1 VDPQRSLPPNSFPPV
16 KPAGHT
22 GPSLTE
28 GQDTVLVPSSGPGWK
43 QWLAV
48 AGPALLVSVGYMDP
62 GNWATDIA
70 GGSRY
75 GYRLLWVLL
84 MSNLMAILLQSLAA
98 RLGIV
103 RKRDLAQ
110 ASRETYPRAVNLAL
124 YLFAELAI
132 ASCDLAEVIGSA
144 IALNLLFGL
153 PLLAGVVITTFDVL
167 ILLAL
172 TQFGIRKLEAVV
184 LSLVT
189 TIGLAFVVETFLAKP
204 AMVPLLHGFIPGL
217 PDSAALYIAIG
228 IIGATV
234 MPHNLYLHSALVQT
248 RNFGPDNGTRRA
260 LFWNNLDSAVALNV
274 AFFINVAILV
284 MAAAVFYKAGHY
296 EVAEIQDAYHLL
308 EPLLGVAIAPVVF
321 AIGLLAAGQSSTITG
336 TLAGQIVM
344 EGYLDIRIRPWL
356 RRMITRLLAV
366 SPAVATILFFGE
378 KETGKLLVL
387 SQVVLSLQL
396 PFAMIPL
403 IHFVA
408 DKRRMGAFAIGP
420 WLKGCAWVVAIVIV
434 GLNVELVRETVADWI
449 ASAGAHGIWIKLM
462 LFPVLSA
469 IALLLAWISLEPW
482 LSRLALRRA
491 VTAAEIHPA
500 VLQPVITQ
508 PEAHPLR
515 KVALAL
521 DFSGNDV
528 RLIEAA
534 LAFLAPAKPSLVL
547 LHVVESAS
555 ARAFGRKVADLESDN
570 DRVELNAFAES
581 LRRLGHQVETALGAG
596 DPAPELA
603 KLANDLEVDLVIL
616 GGHGHRGLM
625 DMIYGTTV
633 EGLRHRTRANVLVI
647 PSGPAQRQAPG
658 GMGGG

>member
-1 VDPQRSLPPNSFPPV
+1 VDPYPPFPPV
-16 KPAGHT
+16 SPPPVNPAGPT
-22 GPSLTE
+22 GPSLTG
-28 GQDTVLVPSSGPGWK
+28 GQDTVLVPSAGPGWK

-103 RKRDLAQ
+103 RRRDLAQ
-110 ASRETYPRAVNLAL
+110 ASRETFPRAVNLAL
-124 YLFAELAI
+124 YLLAEIAI

-153 PLLAGVVITTFDVL
+153 PLLVGIIITTFDVL

-189 TIGLAFVVETFLAKP
+189 TIGLAFVVEMLLAKP
-204 AMVPLLHGFIPGL
+204 AMVPFMHGFIPGL
-217 PDSAALYIAIG
+217 PDSAALYFAIG

-248 RNFGPDNGTRRA
+248 RNFGPGNGTRRA
-260 LFWNNLDSAVALNV
+260 LFWNNLDSAVALNI
-274 AFFINVAILV
+274 AFFVNVAILV
-284 MAAAVFYKAGHY
+284 MGAAVFHKAGHF

-308 EPLLGVAIAPVVF
+308 EPLLGVAFAPIVF

-356 RRMITRLLAV
+356 RRMITRILAV
-366 SPAVATILFFGE
+366 LPAVVTIVLFGE

-408 DKRRMGAFAIGP
+408 DKRRMGAFVIGP
-420 WLKGCAWVVAIVIV
+420 WLKGCAWVVAVVIV
-434 GLNVELVRETVADWI
+434 GLNGELVRETVTDWI
-449 ASAGAHGIWIKLM
+449 ASAGPRGIWIKLM
-462 LFPVLSA
+462 LFPLLSA
-469 IALLLAWISLEPW
+469 IALLLGWISLEPW
-482 LSRLALRRA
+482 LTRLALRRA
-491 VTAAEIHPA
+491 VAAGEIHPA
-500 VLQPVITQ
+500 VRQPVIAAPIAQ
-508 PEAHPLR
+508 PLR

-528 RLIEAA
+528 RLIETA
-534 LAFLAPAKPSLVL
+534 LAFLAPAKPPLAL

-555 ARAFGRKVADLESDN
+555 ARAFGRKAADLESDN
-570 DRVELNAFAES
+570 DQSELDAFAES
-581 LRRLGHQVETALGAG
+581 LRRLGYQVETALGAG

-603 KLANDLEVDLVIL
+603 RLANELEADLVIL

-633 EGLRHRTRANVLVI
+633 EGLRHRTRAKVLVI
-647 PSGPAQRQAPG
+647 PSARSQRSC
-658 GMGGG
+658 

>member
-1 VDPQRSLPPNSFPPV
+1 MTTHRSTPPAAAPSNAPEGLSLGQGPGTV
-16 KPAGHT
+16 MVPA
-22 GPSLTE
+22 
-28 GQDTVLVPSSGPGWK
+28 SGPGWK

-48 AGPALLVSVGYMDP
+48 SGPALLVSVGYMDP

-110 ASRETYPRAVNLAL
+110 ASRETYPPAVNLAL

-132 ASCDLAEVIGSA
+132 ASCDMAEVIGSA

-153 PLLAGVVITTFDVL
+153 PMLAGVAITTFDVL
-167 ILLAL
+167 ILLTL
-172 TQFGIRKLEAVV
+172 TRFGIRKLEAVV
-184 LSLVT
+184 LSLVA
-189 TIGLAFVVETFLAKP
+189 TIGIAFLVEMVLAKP
-204 AMVPLLHGFIPGL
+204 AFVPFIHGFIPGL
-217 PDSAALYIAIG
+217 PDSAALDIAIG

-248 RNFGPDNGTRRA
+248 RNFGPGDGTRRA
-260 LFWNNLDSAVALNV
+260 LRWNILDSTVALNV
-274 AFFINVAILV
+274 AFVINVAIMV
-284 MAAAVFYKAGHY
+284 MAAAVFFKAGHF

-308 EPLLGVAIAPVVF
+308 EPLLGMAIAPVVF
-321 AIGLLAAGQSSTITG
+321 AVGLLAAGQSSTITG

-356 RRMITRLLAV
+356 RRVLTRSLAV
-366 SPAVATILFFGE
+366 VPAAAAILMFGDRS
-378 KETGKLLVL
+378 TGGLLVL

-408 DKRRMGAFAIGP
+408 DKRKMGEFTIGP
-420 WLKGCAWVVAIVIV
+420 WLKAASWLVAIVIV
-434 GLNVELVRETVADWI
+434 GLNVELVRETVSEWI
-449 ASAGAHGIWIKLM
+449 AAAGPHGIWIKLL
-462 LFPVLSA
+462 LFPVLAA
-469 IALLLAWISLEPW
+469 IVALLGWITLEPW
-482 LSRLALRRA
+482 LTRWALRARA
-491 VTAAEIHPA
+491 AAGIHGSA
-500 VLQPVITQ
+500 LKPVIA
-508 PEAHPLR
+508 PPAPKPLR
-515 KVALAL
+515 KVVLAL
-521 DFSGNDV
+521 DFSGNEV

-534 LAFLAPAKPSLVL
+534 LGFLAPGKPALAL

-555 ARAFGRKVADLESDN
+555 ARAFGRNAADLEMISDQARI
-570 DRVELNAFAES
+570 DAFADA
-581 LRRLGHQVETALGAG
+581 LRDLGYEVETALGAG
-596 DPAPELA
+596 DAAPELA
-603 KLANDLEVDLVIL
+603 RMSNELQADLVIL
-616 GGHGHRGLM
+616 GSHGHRGLS

-633 EGLRHRTRANVLVI
+633 EALRHRARASVLVI
-647 PSGPAQRQAPG
+647 PLGPVAKPVPA
-658 GMGGG
+658 

>member
-1 VDPQRSLPPNSFPPV
+1 VN
-16 KPAGHT
+16 PAGHT
-22 GPSLTE
+22 GPSLTG

-110 ASRETYPRAVNLAL
+110 ASRETFPRAVNLAL
-124 YLFAELAI
+124 YLFAEVAI

-153 PLLAGVVITTFDVL
+153 PLLAGVIITTFDVL

-189 TIGLAFVVETFLAKP
+189 TIGLAFVVEMFLAKP
-204 AMVPLLHGFIPGL
+204 AFVPLMHGFIPGL
-217 PDSAALYIAIG
+217 PDSAALYFAIG

-248 RNFGPDNGTRRA
+248 RNFGPKNGVRRA
-260 LFWNNLDSAVALNV
+260 LFWNNLDSAVALNI

-284 MAAAVFYKAGHY
+284 MGAAVFHKAGHLD
-296 EVAEIQDAYHLL
+296 VAEIQDAYHLL
-308 EPLLGVAIAPVVF
+308 EPLLGVAIAPIVF

-356 RRMITRLLAV
+356 RRMITRILAV
-366 SPAVATILFFGE
+366 LPAVATIVFFGE

-420 WLKGCAWVVAIVIV
+420 WLKAGSWLVAIVIV
-434 GLNVELVRETVADWI
+434 GLNVELVRETVVEWI
-449 ASAGAHGIWIKLM
+449 ASAGAHGFWIKML
-462 LFPVLSA
+462 LFPLLSA
-469 IALLLAWISLEPW
+469 IGLLLAWISLEPW
-482 LSRLALRRA
+482 LTRLAQRRA
-491 VTAAEIHPA
+491 VSAGEIHPA
-500 VLQPVITQ
+500 VLQPVIAAPVAQ
-508 PEAHPLR
+508 PLR

-528 RLIEAA
+528 CLIEAA
-534 LAFLAPAKPSLVL
+534 LTFLLPARPPLAL

-555 ARAFGRKVADLESDN
+555 ARAFGRKAADLESDN
-570 DRVELNAFAES
+570 DQSELDAFAES
-581 LRRLGHQVETALGAG
+581 LRRLGYQVETALGAG

-603 KLANDLEVDLVIL
+603 RLANELEADLVIL

-647 PSGPAQRQAPG
+647 PSAPAQR
-658 GMGGG
+658 

>member
-1 VDPQRSLPPNSFPPV
+1 MDPKPPLPSNPNPPV
-16 KPAGHT
+16 DPAGHT
-22 GPSLTE
+22 GASFTG

-48 AGPALLVSVGYMDP
+48 SGPALLVSVGYMDP

-84 MSNLMAILLQSLAA
+84 MSNLMAILLQSMAA

-103 RKRDLAQ
+103 RRRDLAQ

-124 YLFAELAI
+124 YLFAEVAI

-189 TIGLAFVVETFLAKP
+189 TIGLAFVVEMFLAKP
-204 AMVPLLHGFIPGL
+204 AMVPLIHGFIPGL

-248 RNFGPDNGTRRA
+248 RNFGPNNETRRA
-260 LFWNNLDSAVALNV
+260 LFWNNLDSAAALNI

-284 MAAAVFYKAGHY
+284 MGAAVFYKAGHF

-366 SPAVATILFFGE
+366 LPAAATIIFFGE
-378 KETGKLLVL
+378 RETGKLLVL

-408 DKRRMGAFAIGP
+408 DKRKMGAFVIGP
-420 WLKGCAWVVAIVIV
+420 WLKASAWVVAIVIV
-434 GLNVELVRETVADWI
+434 GLNVELVRETIADWL
-449 ASAGAHGIWIKLM
+449 ASAGAHGLWIKLL

-482 LSRLALRRA
+482 LTRLAQRRTL
-491 VTAAEIHPA
+491 TASEIHPA
-500 VLQPVITQ
+500 MRQPVIVPPAPQ
-508 PEAHPLR
+508 PLR

-534 LAFLAPAKPSLVL
+534 LGFLAPGKPPLAL

-555 ARAFGRKVADLESDN
+555 ARAFGRKAADLESDN
-570 DRVELNAFAES
+570 DRSELNAFAEA
-581 LRRLGHQVETALGAG
+581 LRRLGYQVETALGAG

-603 KLANDLEVDLVIL
+603 RLANELEVDLVIL
-616 GGHGHRGLM
+616 GGHGHRGLS

-647 PSGPAQRQAPG
+647 PSGPGYKRAPAL
-658 GMGGG
+658 

>member
-1 VDPQRSLPPNSFPPV
+1 MTPTPS
-16 KPAGHT
+16 
-22 GPSLTE
+22 PSLNPSQPAD
-28 GQDTVLVPSSGPGWK
+28 GSKGGLSLGAGPGTVVVPSSGPGWK
-43 QWLAV
+43 KWLAV

-75 GYRLLWVLL
+75 GYRLIWVLL

-103 RKRDLAQ
+103 RRRDLAQ
-110 ASRETYPRAVNLAL
+110 ASRETYPAAVNLAL

-153 PLLAGVVITTFDVL
+153 PLLAGVFITTFDVL
-167 ILLAL
+167 ILLLL
-172 TQFGIRKLEAVV
+172 TQFGIRKLEAVI
-184 LSLVT
+184 LSLVA
-189 TIGLAFVVETFLAKP
+189 TIGIAFMVEMFLAKP
-204 AMVPLLHGFIPGL
+204 AFIPLLHGFIPSL

-248 RNFGPDNGTRRA
+248 RNFGGAGETRRA
-260 LFWNNLDSAVALNV
+260 LFWNNLDSTVALNV
-274 AFFINVAILV
+274 AFVINVAILV
-284 MAAAVFYKAGHY
+284 MAAAVFYKAGHF

-308 EPLLGVAIAPVVF
+308 EPLLGVAIAPIIF

-356 RRMITRLLAV
+356 RRIMTRLLAV
-366 SPAVATILFFGE
+366 VPAVATILLFGE
-378 KETGKLLVL
+378 KQTGSLLVL

-408 DKRRMGAFAIGP
+408 DKRKMGEFAIRP
-420 WLKGCAWVVAIVIV
+420 WLKACSWVVAIVIV
-434 GLNVELVRETVADWI
+434 ALNVELVRETVADWI
-449 ASAGAHGIWIKLM
+449 TSAGPHGIWLKLL
-462 LFPVLSA
+462 LFPVLAA
-469 IALLLAWISLEPW
+469 IVVLLAWITLEPW
-482 LSRLALRRA
+482 LTRMARGRA
-491 VTAAEIHPA
+491 RAAAAIHGLEA
-500 VLQPVITQ
+500 FPVIVPPAPT
-508 PEAHPLR
+508 PLR

-521 DFSGNDV
+521 DFSGNEV

-534 LAFLAPAKPSLVL
+534 LGFLAPGKPALAL
-547 LHVVESAS
+547 LHVVESAP
-555 ARAFGRKVADLESDN
+555 ARAFGGNAADLETAN
-570 DRVELNAFAES
+570 DLSRIEAFAKA
-581 LRRLGHQVETALGAG
+581 LRGLGYEVETALGAG
-596 DPAPELA
+596 EPAPELA
-603 KLANDLEVDLVIL
+603 RLANALEAELVIL
-616 GGHGHRGLM
+616 GGHGHRGFS
-625 DMIYGTTV
+625 DMIHGSTI
-633 EGLRHRTRANVLVI
+633 EALRHRTQAKVLAI
-647 PSGPAQRQAPG
+647 PLGPSHVNPSS
-658 GMGGG
+658 

>member
-1 VDPQRSLPPNSFPPV
+1 MTPAPIPASNATPPDRPDAGGRSFGSG
-16 KPAGHT
+16 AG
-22 GPSLTE
+22 
-28 GQDTVLVPSSGPGWK
+28 TVQVPSSGPGWK

-110 ASRETYPRAVNLAL
+110 ASREAYPPIVNLAL
-124 YLFAELAI
+124 YLFAEVAI

-153 PLLAGVVITTFDVL
+153 PLLAGVAITTFDVL

-172 TQFGIRKLEAVV
+172 TRFGIRKLEAVV
-184 LSLVT
+184 LSLVS
-189 TIGLAFVVETFLAKP
+189 TIGIAFVVEMFLAKP

-217 PDSAALYIAIG
+217 PDAAALYIAIG

-248 RNFGPDNGTRRA
+248 RNFGPGDGTRRA
-260 LFWNNLDSAVALNV
+260 LRWNNLDSALALNF
-274 AFFINVAILV
+274 AFFVNVAILV
-284 MAAAVFYKAGHY
+284 MAAAVFYKAGRFD
-296 EVAEIQDAYHLL
+296 VAEIQDAYHLL
-308 EPLLGVAIAPVVF
+308 EPLLGVAIAPAVF
-321 AIGLLAAGQSSTITG
+321 AVGLLAAGQSSTITG

-366 SPAVATILFFGE
+366 APAAATIFFFGE
-378 KETGKLLVL
+378 KQTGSLLVL

-408 DKRRMGAFAIGP
+408 DKRGMGAFAIGP
-420 WLKGCAWVVAIVIV
+420 WLKAGAWLVAAVIV
-434 GLNVELVRETVADWI
+434 GLNVELVRETVAGWI
-449 ASAGAHGIWIKLM
+449 SAAGTHGIWIELM
-462 LFPVLSA
+462 VFPLLAA
-469 IALLLAWISLEPW
+469 ITALLVWITLEPW
-482 LSRLALRRA
+482 LTRLARRRA
-491 VTAAEIHPA
+491 RTSAEIHGAAPRP
-500 VLQPVITQ
+500 VILQPA
-508 PEAHPLR
+508 PRPLG

-521 DFSGNDV
+521 DFSGNEV

-534 LAFLAPAKPSLVL
+534 LGFLAPARPALVL
-547 LHVVESAS
+547 LHVVESAP
-555 ARAFGRKVADLESDN
+555 ARAFGGNAADLETDT
-570 DRVELNAFAES
+570 DRSRLEGFAEA
-581 LRRLGHQVETALGAG
+581 LRQLGYEVETALGAG

-603 KLANDLEVDLVIL
+603 RLANELGAGLVIL
-616 GGHGHRGLM
+616 GGHGHRGLS

-633 EGLRHRTRANVLVI
+633 EAMRHRTRASVLVI
-647 PSGPAQRQAPG
+647 PLGADPE
-658 GMGGG
+658 

>member
-1 VDPQRSLPPNSFPPV
+1 MTSSPAPRRTSDQPDRQQPSGLSLGG
-16 KPAGHT
+16 AQ
-22 GPSLTE
+22 E
-28 GQDTVLVPSSGPGWK
+28 TVLVPASKAAWR

-62 GNWATDIA
+62 GNWATDLA

-110 ASRETYPRAVNLAL
+110 ASREAYPRAVNLVL

-132 ASCDLAEVIGSA
+132 ASCDLAEVVGSA

-153 PLLAGVVITTFDVL
+153 PLLAGVLITTFDVL
-167 ILLAL
+167 ILLSL
-172 TQFGIRKLEAVV
+172 TRFGIRKLEAVV
-184 LSLVT
+184 LTLVA
-189 TIGLAFVVETFLAKP
+189 TIGLAFVLEMVLAKP
-204 AMVPLLHGFIPGL
+204 ALSPFLHGFIPGL
-217 PDSAALYIAIG
+217 PDYGALYIAIG

-248 RNFGPDNGTRRA
+248 RSFAPPDATRRA
-260 LFWNNLDSAVALNV
+260 IFWNNLDSTVALNI
-274 AFFINVAILV
+274 AFFVNMAILV
-284 MAAAVFYKAGHY
+284 MGAAVFHQAGHRD
-296 EVAEIQDAYHLL
+296 VAEIQDAYHLL
-308 EPLLGVAIAPVVF
+308 EPLLGAAVAPVAF
-321 AIGLLAAGQSSTITG
+321 AVGLLAAGQSSTITG

-344 EGYLDIRIRPWL
+344 EGYLDIRVRPWL
-356 RRMITRLLAV
+356 RRVMTRLLAV
-366 SPAVATILFFGE
+366 LPAAATIIFFGE
-378 KETGKLLVL
+378 RETGRLLVL

-403 IHFVA
+403 IHFVS
-408 DKRRMGAFAIGP
+408 DKARMGEYAIGR
-420 WLKGCAWVVAIVIV
+420 WLRIGAWLLATVIL
-434 GLNVELVRETVADWI
+434 GLNAELVRQTVTEWLA
-449 ASAGAHGIWIKLM
+449 AAGPHAIWVRLL
-462 LFPVLSA
+462 LFPLLA
-469 IALLLAWISLEPW
+469 GTLLLLAWIVLEPW
-482 LSRLALRRA
+482 LARVARRRA
-491 VTAAEIHPA
+491 LGAAEIHPSVA
-500 VLQPVITQ
+500 RPAIAAPV
-508 PEAHPLR
+508 PRALR

-534 LAFLAPAKPSLVL
+534 LDFLAPGRPPLAL

-555 ARAFGRKVADLESDN
+555 ARVFGGKVADLESAN
-570 DRVELNAFAES
+570 DLTELETFADA
-581 LRRLGHQVETALGAG
+581 LRHLGYPVETALGAG

-603 KLANDLEVDLVIL
+603 RLANELEADLVIL
-616 GGHGHRGLM
+616 GGHGHRGLL

-633 EGLRHRTRANVLVI
+633 EALRHRTGAKVLVI
-647 PSGPAQRQAPG
+647 P
-658 GMGGG
+658 MGAGRTEA

>member
-1 VDPQRSLPPNSFPPV
+1 VN
-16 KPAGHT
+16 PAGHT
-22 GPSLTE
+22 GPSLTG

-110 ASRETYPRAVNLAL
+110 ASRETFPRAVNLAL
-124 YLFAELAI
+124 YLFAEVAI

-153 PLLAGVVITTFDVL
+153 PLLAGVIITTFDVL

-189 TIGLAFVVETFLAKP
+189 TIGLAFVVEMFLAKP
-204 AMVPLLHGFIPGL
+204 AFVPLMHGFIPGL
-217 PDSAALYIAIG
+217 PDSAALYFAIG

-248 RNFGPDNGTRRA
+248 RNFGPKNGVRRA
-260 LFWNNLDSAVALNV
+260 LFWNNLDSAVALNI

-284 MAAAVFYKAGHY
+284 MGAAVFHKAGHLD
-296 EVAEIQDAYHLL
+296 VAEIQDAYHLL
-308 EPLLGVAIAPVVF
+308 EPLLGVAIAPIVF

-356 RRMITRLLAV
+356 RRMITRILAV
-366 SPAVATILFFGE
+366 LPAVATIVFFGE

-420 WLKGCAWVVAIVIV
+420 WLKGGSWLVAIVIV
-434 GLNVELVRETVADWI
+434 GLNVELVRETVVEWI
-449 ASAGAHGIWIKLM
+449 ASAGAHGFWIKML
-462 LFPVLSA
+462 LFPLLSA
-469 IALLLAWISLEPW
+469 IGLLLAWISLEPW
-482 LSRLALRRA
+482 LTRLAQRRA
-491 VTAAEIHPA
+491 VSAGEIHPA
-500 VLQPVITQ
+500 VLQPVIAAPVAQ
-508 PEAHPLR
+508 PLR

-528 RLIEAA
+528 CLIEAA
-534 LAFLAPAKPSLVL
+534 LTFLLPARPPLAL

-555 ARAFGRKVADLESDN
+555 ARAFGRKAADLESDN
-570 DRVELNAFAES
+570 DQSELDAFAES
-581 LRRLGHQVETALGAG
+581 LRRLGYQVETALGAG

-603 KLANDLEVDLVIL
+603 RLANELEADLVIL

-647 PSGPAQRQAPG
+647 PSAPAQR
-658 GMGGG
+658 

>member
-1 VDPQRSLPPNSFPPV
+1 VDPHPPLPPHSLPPVN
-16 KPAGHT
+16 PAGHT
-22 GPSLTE
+22 GPSLTG

-110 ASRETYPRAVNLAL
+110 ASRETFPRAVNLAL
-124 YLFAELAI
+124 YLFAEVAI

-153 PLLAGVVITTFDVL
+153 PLLAGVIITTFDVL

-189 TIGLAFVVETFLAKP
+189 TIGLAFVVEMFLAKP
-204 AMVPLLHGFIPGL
+204 AFVPLMHGFIPGL
-217 PDSAALYIAIG
+217 PDSAALYFAIG

-248 RNFGPDNGTRRA
+248 RNFGPKNGVRRA
-260 LFWNNLDSAVALNV
+260 LFWNNLDSAVALNI

-284 MAAAVFYKAGHY
+284 MGAAVFHKAGHLD
-296 EVAEIQDAYHLL
+296 VAEIQDAYHLL
-308 EPLLGVAIAPVVF
+308 EPLLGVAIAPIVF

-356 RRMITRLLAV
+356 RRMITRILAV
-366 SPAVATILFFGE
+366 LPAVATIVFFGE

-420 WLKGCAWVVAIVIV
+420 WLKAGSWLVAIVIV
-434 GLNVELVRETVADWI
+434 GLNVELVRETVVEWI
-449 ASAGAHGIWIKLM
+449 ASAGAHGFWIKML
-462 LFPVLSA
+462 LFPLLSA
-469 IALLLAWISLEPW
+469 IGLLLAWISLEPW
-482 LSRLALRRA
+482 LTRLAQRRA
-491 VTAAEIHPA
+491 VSAGEIHPA
-500 VLQPVITQ
+500 VLQPVIAAPVAQ
-508 PEAHPLR
+508 PLR

-528 RLIEAA
+528 CLIEAA
-534 LAFLAPAKPSLVL
+534 LTFLLPARPPLAL

-555 ARAFGRKVADLESDN
+555 ARAFGRKAADLESDN
-570 DRVELNAFAES
+570 DQSELDAFAES
-581 LRRLGHQVETALGAG
+581 LRRLGYQVETALGAG

-603 KLANDLEVDLVIL
+603 RLANELEADLVIL

-647 PSGPAQRQAPG
+647 PSAPAQR
-658 GMGGG
+658 